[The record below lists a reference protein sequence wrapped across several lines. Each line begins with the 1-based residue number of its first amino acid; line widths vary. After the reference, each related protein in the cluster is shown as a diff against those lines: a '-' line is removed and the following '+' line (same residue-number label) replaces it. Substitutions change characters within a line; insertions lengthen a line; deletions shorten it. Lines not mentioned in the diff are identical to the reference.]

1 MQNNTE
7 KATSPSLCGLT
18 DEQLYSR
25 FLAGDTASYDELM
38 IRLGDRLIV
47 YINAYL
53 HDWHD
58 SEDLMIEAFARIM
71 VRRPAIRSG
80 GFTAYLY
87 WTARNLAA
95 RSHANTLRTKHFS
108 LDSVSDELSDGKS
121 LEERVIGT
129 ERRQALHRCLER
141 IDTQIGEVLWLIYFE
156 EMTYAQAASVMGVTP
171 KRIDKLLQK
180 GKEKLRAE
188 LEEEGITNAYG

>member
-1 MQNNTE
+1 MTE
-7 KATSPSLCGLT
+7 
-18 DEQLYSR
+18 DELYSR

-71 VRRPAIRSG
+71 VKRPAIRSG

-87 WTARNLAA
+87 RTARNLAA
-95 RSHANTLRTKHFS
+95 RSHANALRTKHFS
-108 LDSVSDELSDGKS
+108 LDSVSGDISDGGC
-121 LEERVIGT
+121 LEESVIGT
-129 ERRQALHRCLER
+129 ERRQILHRCLER
-141 IDTQIGEVLWLIYFE
+141 IDPQLGEALWLIYFE
-156 EMTYAQAASVMGVTP
+156 EMTYAQAASVMEVTA
-171 KRIDKLLQK
+171 KKIDRLLQK

-188 LEEEGITNAYG
+188 LEKEGITNAYE

>member
-1 MQNNTE
+1 MCLGRRCRRLTE
-7 KATSPSLCGLT
+7 
-18 DEQLYSR
+18 DELYIR
-25 FLAGDTASYDELM
+25 FLAGYTASYDELM

-87 WTARNLAA
+87 RTARNLAA
-95 RSHANTLRTKHFS
+95 RSHANALRTKHFS
-108 LDSVSDELSDGKS
+108 LDSVSDELSDGKKP
-121 LEERVIGT
+121 RRTCHRYGT
-129 ERRQALHRCLER
+129 QASAPPLSRTHRQTARRSALAD
-141 IDTQIGEVLWLIYFE
+141 IF
-156 EMTYAQAASVMGVTP
+156 
-171 KRIDKLLQK
+171 
-180 GKEKLRAE
+180 
-188 LEEEGITNAYG
+188 